1 MLILMAVCL
10 CSAAFGAM
18 GRESQLAVDGAYT
31 AFASAIA
38 SYYSDPKVGLQGVTF
53 DSLAGPVPGEISFVR
68 SDISTYQGSFGF
80 FADDTRSTLV
90 MAIINGFMQGHSMA
104 LSAGELVVDGTM
116 RVTGSSGITP
126 ELGAS
131 GNWDGAELRF
141 TASLA
146 LDGKLLSHGIIVEGS
161 FRIIGMENRSIELET
176 EYFKVDGVEY
186 SLLDA
191 VYSF

>member
-1 MLILMAVCL
+1 MGKKTFFGRGRRLFIGAAAGAVLVLSGC
-10 CSAAFGAM
+10 A
-18 GRESQLAVDGAYT
+18 REQGYT
-31 AFASAIA
+31 
-38 SYYSDPKVGLQGVTF
+38 
-53 DSLAGPVPGEISFVR
+53 
-68 SDISTYQGSFGF
+68 
-80 FADDTRSTLV
+80 
-90 MAIINGFMQGHSMA
+90 
-104 LSAGELVVDGTM
+104 VVDGTM
-116 RVTGSSGITP
+116 RVTESRGITP

-131 GNWDGAELRF
+131 GNWEGAELRF

-161 FRIIGMENRSIELET
+161 FRITGMENRSIELET